1 MPSYLLPDAKNSC
14 SFMEE
19 IAQMVERH
27 LIVEVWI
34 QSPLSIFLGRLNT
47 MEDIMHIQSA
57 FLRSVIAQA
66 VSKTARKQGYKSTE
80 VKLNDIFA
88 GYSETE
94 KKVHLHLD
102 IDAELSK
109 EDLMALLKQAGVL

>member
-1 MPSYLLPDAKNSC
+1 
-14 SFMEE
+14 
-19 IAQMVERH
+19 
-27 LIVEVWI
+27 
-34 QSPLSIFLGRLNT
+34 

-57 FLRSVIAQA
+57 FLRSVIAQ
-66 VSKTARKQGYKSTE
+66 VISKTARKQGYKSTA

-109 EDLMALLKQAGVL
+109 EDLMALLKQTGVL

>member
-1 MPSYLLPDAKNSC
+1 
-14 SFMEE
+14 
-19 IAQMVERH
+19 
-27 LIVEVWI
+27 
-34 QSPLSIFLGRLNT
+34 

-57 FLRSVIAQA
+57 FLRSTISQA
-66 VSKTARKQGYKSTE
+66 INKTARKQGYRSAE

-94 KKVHLHLD
+94 KKVHVHLD

-109 EDLMALLKQAGVL
+109 ADLMAILKQTGVL

>member
-1 MPSYLLPDAKNSC
+1 
-14 SFMEE
+14 
-19 IAQMVERH
+19 
-27 LIVEVWI
+27 
-34 QSPLSIFLGRLNT
+34 

-57 FLRSVIAQA
+57 FLRNAISQA
-66 VSKTARKQGYKSTE
+66 VVKAIRKHGYKSAE

-94 KKVHLHLD
+94 KKVHVHLD

-109 EDLMALLKQAGVL
+109 ADLMVILKQAGVL